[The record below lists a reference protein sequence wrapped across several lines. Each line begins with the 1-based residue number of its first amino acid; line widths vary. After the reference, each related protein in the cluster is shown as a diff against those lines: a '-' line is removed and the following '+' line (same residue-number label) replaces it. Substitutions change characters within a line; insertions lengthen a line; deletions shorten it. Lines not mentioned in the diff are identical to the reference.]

1 MAVKPFRVCSDPL
14 EAVEILESTSEEQ
27 ISFLPPVKPKCI
39 FTGTLIL
46 PKHFICVSYS
56 YINAAWLSHK

>member
-14 EAVEILESTSEEQ
+14 GTDEAVEILESTSEEQ

-39 FTGTLIL
+39 FYWNPDSSKAG
-46 PKHFICVSYS
+46 
-56 YINAAWLSHK
+56 